1 MQTETIIEAIAVLK
15 NAEIS
20 EEERLAIVKA
30 MGSIQSPVLMEIKSL
45 RRQLYWL
52 VGTMT
57 VAVLSLPDQF
67 LLDLLKA
74 AMK

>member
-1 MQTETIIEAIAVLK
+1 MQTETIIEAITVLK
-15 NAEIS
+15 KAEVS
-20 EEERLAIVKA
+20 EKERLAIVKA
-30 MGSIQSPVLMEIKSL
+30 MGTMQSPVLMEIKSL

-52 VGTMT
+52 LGTMT

-74 AMK
+74 AFK